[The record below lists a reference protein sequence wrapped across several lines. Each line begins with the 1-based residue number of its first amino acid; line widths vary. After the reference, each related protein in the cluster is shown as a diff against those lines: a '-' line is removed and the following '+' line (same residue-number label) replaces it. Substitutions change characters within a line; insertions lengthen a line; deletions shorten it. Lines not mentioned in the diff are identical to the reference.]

1 MSIAVAI
8 ADDQPLVRAGL
19 RMIIDAAQDMRVV
32 AEASDGREAIDAA
45 RRARPDV
52 ILMDIRMPVL
62 DGIEATRQITSGS
75 SATPRIVILTTFD
88 LDEYVYGALCAGASG
103 FLLKDVGPEQL
114 VEGIRAVAGGDSLLA
129 PSVTTRLIQTVVAA
143 KDHAPVP
150 AALDELTRRELE
162 IFKLVAR
169 GLSNAE
175 IANELVLSGATVKTH
190 VTHLLGKLGL
200 RDRVQAVV
208 LAYETGIIQ
217 PGTPR

>member
-1 MSIAVAI
+1 
-8 ADDQPLVRAGL
+8 
-19 RMIIDAAQDMRVV
+19 
-32 AEASDGREAIDAA
+32 
-45 RRARPDV
+45 
-52 ILMDIRMPVL
+52 MDIRMPVL
-62 DGIEATRQITSGS
+62 DGIEATRQITAGS
-75 SATPRIVILTTFD
+75 IATPRIVILTTFD

-143 KDHAPVP
+143 KDHAPIP

-190 VTHLLGKLGL
+190 VTRVLGKLGL

-217 PGTPR
+217 PGAPR

>member
-45 RRARPDV
+45 RRAHPDG

-62 DGIEATRQITSGS
+62 DGIEATRQITAGS
-75 SATPRIVILTTFD
+75 IATPRIVILTTFD

-143 KDHAPVP
+143 KDHAPIP

-190 VTHLLGKLGL
+190 VTRVLGKLGL

-217 PGTPR
+217 PGAPR